1 MNKISLCVMS
11 MELIFI
17 LVFIKAIDFPV
28 YFGSDWEFIGWKN
41 MLGYLC
47 ELRNII
53 AILCVA
59 GVIWS
64 EMAYRLFRYQL
75 KGTPNS
81 IPDTLINVEN
91 KDVEYLSLLLTIITI
106 VCSDFGNLRDII
118 IFVIVYILYW
128 IITIHTELYATNPL
142 LRFRGMH
149 LYTATADKIGEG
161 TMFLS
166 YENIKPGQD
175 VIRQYKKISKHVY
188 VLYTPQV
195 NKK

>member
-1 MNKISLCVMS
+1 MS

-81 IPDTLINVEN
+81 IPDTLKNVEN

>member
-11 MELIFI
+11 MELIFL
-17 LVFIKAIDFPV
+17 LVFIKAINFPV
-28 YFGSDWEFIGWKN
+28 YFGSDWEFIGLES

-47 ELRNII
+47 ELMNII

-59 GVIWS
+59 GVIWG
-64 EMAYRLFRYQL
+64 EVAYGLFRYQL

-81 IPDTLINVEN
+81 IPDTLKNVEN

-106 VCSDFGNLRDII
+106 VCFDFGSLRDII
-118 IFVIVYILYW
+118 IFVIVFVLYW

-149 LYTATADKIGEG
+149 LYTATSDKIGEG

-166 YENIKPGQD
+166 YENLKPGQD
-175 VIRQYKKISKHVY
+175 VNRPYKKISKHVY
-188 VLYTPQV
+188 VLYTPQD
-195 NKK
+195 KKK

>member
-28 YFGSDWEFIGWKN
+28 YFGSDWEFIGLES

-59 GVIWS
+59 GVIWG
-64 EMAYRLFRYQL
+64 EVAYGLFRFQL

-81 IPDTLINVEN
+81 IPDTFKNVEN
-91 KDVEYLSLLLTIITI
+91 MDVEYLSLLLTIITV
-106 VCSDFGNLRDII
+106 VCFDFGNLRDII
-118 IFVIVYILYW
+118 IFVIVFVLYW
-128 IITIHTELYATNPL
+128 IISIHTELYATNPL

-149 LYTATADKIGEG
+149 LYTATSDKIGEG

-166 YENIKPGQD
+166 YENLKPGQD
-175 VIRQYKKISKHVY
+175 VNRPYKKISKHVC
-188 VLYTPQV
+188 VVHTPR
-195 NKK
+195 

>member
-28 YFGSDWEFIGWKN
+28 YFGSDWEFIGLES
-41 MLGYLC
+41 MLGYSC

-53 AILCVA
+53 AILCVI
-59 GVIWS
+59 GVIWG
-64 EMAYRLFRYQL
+64 EVAYGLFRYQL

-81 IPDTLINVEN
+81 IPDTFKKVEN
-91 KDVEYLSLLLTIITI
+91 MDVEYLSLLLTIITV
-106 VCSDFGNLRDII
+106 VCFDFGNLRDII
-118 IFVIVYILYW
+118 IFVVVFVLYW

-149 LYTATADKIGEG
+149 LYTATSDKIGEG

-166 YENIKPGQD
+166 YENLKPGQD
-175 VIRQYKKISKHVY
+175 VNRPYKKISKHVY
-188 VLYTPQV
+188 VLYTPQD
-195 NKK
+195 KKK

>member
-1 MNKISLCVMS
+1 MS

-28 YFGSDWEFIGWKN
+28 YFGFDWEFIGWESL
-41 MLGYLC
+41 LGYLC
-47 ELRNII
+47 ESRNII
-53 AILCVA
+53 AILCAA

-64 EMAYRLFRYQL
+64 EAAYGLFRYQL

-81 IPDTLINVEN
+81 IPDTLKNVEN

-106 VCSDFGNLRDII
+106 VCFDFGNLRDII